1 MVYRFGLHACV
12 SVFKVSSS
20 SQKKWNGT
28 VLKLEVKCSSGTTH
42 EQHCV
47 LIKLHGGSNNDD
59 EDNEDD
65 DDNGDDNHDEV
76 ILSNYLN

>member
-1 MVYRFGLHACV
+1 M
-12 SVFKVSSS
+12 
-20 SQKKWNGT
+20 
-28 VLKLEVKCSSGTTH
+28 KCSSGTTH